1 MGHVALL
8 NRRFSNSR
16 LVLALVFSLLSFSVT
31 AAAQSSGNLG
41 ELFATEATPNGPL
54 MQAGTGM
61 PVAGGSELSAGK
73 STATLR
79 LERGGEIKICPNG
92 HLSVTGNPGHAPL
105 MMALGA
111 SAVELSYPMNDLTDL
126 LLTPDFKLS
135 LSGPGTFHFAVG
147 VNSRGDTCI
156 RPMRGNSASIVIS
169 ELMGSET
176 YTLRAD
182 ESALFPGGRISG
194 RTALASACGCPVL
207 PASLRAEAKPLA
219 PNQTAPPAAQKAPGT
234 VHMTVEAP
242 LVFRGD
248 QAVQPSYTVAKI
260 RFSAL
265 PNVFLLQEIVE
276 PAAPAATAKSKE
288 HKGFFGSIRGFF
300 SSIFKR

>member
-1 MGHVALL
+1 
-8 NRRFSNSR
+8 
-16 LVLALVFSLLSFSVT
+16 LVLALVFSFSLSWAMT

-54 MQAGTGM
+54 MQAGAGM
-61 PVAGGSELSAGK
+61 PVAGGSELSAGR

-79 LERGGEIKICPNG
+79 LERGGEIKICPLS
-92 HLSVTGNPGHAPL
+92 HLSITGNPGNAPL
-105 MMALGA
+105 MMALGVS
-111 SAVELSYPMNDLTDL
+111 SAELSYPMNELTDL
-126 LLTPDFKLS
+126 LMTPDFKLS

-176 YTLRAD
+176 YTLKPD
-182 ESALFPGGRISG
+182 ESALFAGGRLSA
-194 RTALASACGCPVL
+194 RSALASACGCPAL
-207 PASLRAEAKPLA
+207 PASLRAEARPPA
-219 PNQTAPPAAQKAPGT
+219 PNPAVPAPQKAPST
-234 VHMTVEAP
+234 VHMSVEAP

-248 QAVQPSYTVAKI
+248 QMAQPTYTVARI

-265 PNVFLLQEIVE
+265 PNVFLLQEKVGP
-276 PAAPAATAKSKE
+276 PAPSGTTKSKE
-288 HKGFFGSIRGFF
+288 RKGFFGSIRGFF
-300 SSIFKR
+300 SSIFKH